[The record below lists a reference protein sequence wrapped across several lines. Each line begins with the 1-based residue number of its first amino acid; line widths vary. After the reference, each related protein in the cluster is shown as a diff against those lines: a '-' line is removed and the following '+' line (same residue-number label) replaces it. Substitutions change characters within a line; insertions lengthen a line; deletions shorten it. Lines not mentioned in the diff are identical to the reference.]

1 MLDHEET
8 MHLIDLA
15 KDGDEQAKE
24 SLLKHNTPLIK
35 SIVNRYKNK
44 SVEYEDLMQLGSI
57 GLLKAVQNFDKKFNV
72 KFSTYAVPMIAGE
85 IKRFM
90 RDDGSI
96 KVSRALKTLNTQIN
110 EYIEGCKAVGEAE
123 PTIEEIAEKFKIEQQ
138 EVVLALDSS
147 KYPLSIYESMDDES
161 GVELQNR
168 IASKETTDD
177 MIDKIVL
184 KDVIM
189 SLPERERK
197 IIILRYF
204 RDKTQSELAGVFGIS
219 QVQISRIESKV
230 LKLLRNSLNANAD

>member
-110 EYIEGCKAVGEAE
+110 EYIEGCKAEGKAE
-123 PTIEEIAEKFKIEQQ
+123 PTIEEIAEKFKIEH
-138 EVVLALDSS
+138 
-147 KYPLSIYESMDDES
+147 
-161 GVELQNR
+161 
-168 IASKETTDD
+168 
-177 MIDKIVL
+177 
-184 KDVIM
+184 
-189 SLPERERK
+189 
-197 IIILRYF
+197 
-204 RDKTQSELAGVFGIS
+204 AG
-219 QVQISRIESKV
+219 R
-230 LKLLRNSLNANAD
+230 R

>member
-8 MHLIDLA
+8 MQLIDLA
-15 KDGDEQAKE
+15 KQGSEQAKE
-24 SLLKHNTPLIK
+24 SLLKNNVPLIK

-57 GLLKAVQNFDKKFNV
+57 GLLKAVQNFDKSFNV

-96 KVSRALKTLNTQIN
+96 KVSRALKSLNMQIS
-110 EYIEGCKAVGEAE
+110 EYVAERKARSEDD
-123 PTIEEIAEKFKIEQQ
+123 PTIEEIAKKFNIDEQ
-138 EVVLALDSS
+138 EVVLAMDSS
-147 KYPLSIYESMDDES
+147 KYPLSIYESGDDES
-161 GVELQNR
+161 GVELQNK

-184 KDVIM
+184 KDVIL

-230 LKLLRNSLNANAD
+230 LKILRNSLNVNAD